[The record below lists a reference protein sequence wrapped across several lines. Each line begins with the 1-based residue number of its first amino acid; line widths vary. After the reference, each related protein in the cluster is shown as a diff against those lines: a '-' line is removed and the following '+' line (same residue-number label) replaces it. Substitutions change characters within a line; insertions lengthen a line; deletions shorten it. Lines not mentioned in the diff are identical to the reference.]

1 MNVETARVLSQTGY
15 AGAYNV
21 LVLKAPK
28 ISASIKP
35 GQFVYLLIPR
45 LVDAVLRRP
54 FSVFKTKGKTISILY
69 KCVGRGT
76 HALKS
81 VSAGEEI
88 SLLGPLGNGFPMPD
102 GKVLSV
108 LVAGGY
114 GAAPLRFL
122 AERMPLKGLVFMGG
136 ADAKDILC
144 ENEFKKSGWKVH
156 VATENGSRGKKGLVT
171 DILDSWLD
179 RRDNRT
185 TPEIFACGPNGMLK
199 AVGKRAAKYG
209 FKAWLSLEKHM
220 GCGVGAC
227 LACVQKVRLS
237 DGTETWKRVCRDG
250 PVFEAKEIV
259 WGLERFFDRMDRIN
273 RMVGIEESLNRRS
286 RR

>member
-1 MNVETARVLSQTGY
+1 MNVENARVLSQTEYSRG
-15 AGAYNV
+15 YNV
-21 LVLKAPK
+21 LVLKAPV

-45 LVDAVLRRP
+45 LANLLLRRP
-54 FSVFKTKGKTISILY
+54 FSVLKAKGDTISILY

-81 VSAGEEI
+81 VSVGEEI
-88 SLLGPLGNGFPMPD
+88 NLLGPLGNGYPMP
-102 GKVLSV
+102 GKKVLPV

-114 GAAPLRFL
+114 GAAPLCFL
-122 AERMPLKGLVFMGG
+122 AQRIRVKGIVFMGG
-136 ADAKDILC
+136 ADKKDILC
-144 ENEFKKSGWKVH
+144 KKEFKKYGWKVH
-156 VATENGSRGKKGLVT
+156 VATENGSRGRKGLVT

-179 RRDNRT
+179 QRNNACDASSVKEKL
-185 TPEIFACGPNGMLK
+185 EIFACGPDGMLK

-227 LACVQKVRLS
+227 LACVQKIRQN
-237 DGTETWKRVCRDG
+237 DGTETWKRVCKDG
-250 PVFEAKEIV
+250 PVFEAGEIV
-259 WGLERFFDRMDRIN
+259 WG
-273 RMVGIEESLNRRS
+273 
-286 RR
+286 